1 MRFEKI
7 KKVLKS
13 KVVRVACAAMIT
25 VSTAAAIIPN
35 SHAAVLGIEMAQ
47 EVAMYDPSDGSF
59 FFIANRN
66 EADECERE
74 FGWIQ
79 VTNESV
85 NTGVVIPV
93 DKSKRLTP
101 EQALYKAK
109 FVYMYLGATEADAA
123 ANVNN
128 IAHYIVESPDNWW
141 QIVDRDG
148 ATMSLRWNA
157 RNYSYSQADVEQY
170 ELRLTGSIL
179 GGGTTTASTGVKY
192 NSAAEEVNQ
201 LYATL
206 IASGKTSDQAM
217 AEVNAQLA
225 TIIAKYTK

>member
-79 VTNESV
+79 VTDESV

-109 FVYMYLGATEADAA
+109 FVYMWLGESEANAVAD
-123 ANVNN
+123 VNK
-128 IAHYIVESPDNWW
+128 IAHYIVESPDNWFS
-141 QIVDRDG
+141 IVG
-148 ATMSLRWNA
+148 AAITTHELQCASGKYFLI
-157 RNYSYSQADVEQY
+157 YSEIEQL
-170 ELRLTGSIL
+170 ELRLTGTIL
-179 GGGTTTASTGVKY
+179 GGRITADVKY
-192 NSAAEEVNQ
+192 SSAEEEVNQ

-206 IASGKTSDQAM
+206 IANGRTSDQAM
-217 AEVNAQLA
+217 LIINEQLA